1 MITYVLSFSFFVEVV
16 VKCENLAKASKAR
29 FPFCALFNLWF
40 PHGNDG
46 NCFFEVCKVLMYNT
60 YVLKSVKAIMIC
72 FLVDVKV
79 SDINQGANDL
89 RISEANSYCSRKSR
103 LDLSASIFLKV
114 RTYYV
119 HVHYVVRY
127 K

>member
-1 MITYVLSFSFFVEVV
+1 MEMMEIVFWSVQGTYVQYI
-16 VKCENLAKASKAR
+16 R
-29 FPFCALFNLWF
+29 
-40 PHGNDG
+40 
-46 NCFFEVCKVLMYNT
+46 T

-89 RISEANSYCSRKSR
+89 RTYFGGKFFFDRSRKSR

-114 RTYYV
+114 RTYCV
-119 HVHYVVRY
+119 HVH
-127 K
+127 